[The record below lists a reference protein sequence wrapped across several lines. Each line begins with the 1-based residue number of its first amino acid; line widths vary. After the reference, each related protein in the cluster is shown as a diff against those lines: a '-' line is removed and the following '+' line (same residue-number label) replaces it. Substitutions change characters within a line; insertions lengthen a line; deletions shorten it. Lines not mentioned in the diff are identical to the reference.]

1 MAQQL
6 TNPTNIHEEVG
17 SIPGLAQWVKDPAL
31 PLAVGLR
38 RGLDSTLLWLWHR
51 LVATASIL
59 AWESPYAKG
68 VTQKRKKI
76 KKKKENT
83 NKRKLI
89 PKNPESHHPK
99 MTV

>member
-1 MAQQL
+1 MVQWL

-51 LVATASIL
+51 LVATASIRLL
-59 AWESPYAKG
+59 AWESPYATG
-68 VTQKRKKI
+68 VALNRQEKKLFKR
-76 KKKKENT
+76 
-83 NKRKLI
+83 
-89 PKNPESHHPK
+89 S
-99 MTV
+99 

>member
-51 LVATASIL
+51 LVATASIRLL
-59 AWESPYAKG
+59 AWESPYATG
-68 VTQKRKKI
+68 AAQKRQQRQKKRKI
-76 KKKKENT
+76 PTKEN
-83 NKRKLI
+83 
-89 PKNPESHHPK
+89 
-99 MTV
+99 